1 MPYGL
6 KVGIIVAIA
15 IGFTVGLVG
24 ADHRILN
31 AMGFAT
37 PCEGAGCKHGDPLRT
52 LVILGVA
59 AVTIA
64 FLAIRPTLKK
74 FLAGLVVIAIG
85 IGFFACTK
93 PGARML
99 KTLRLITASPA
110 AMAVDDNKKPPTRLR

>member
-31 AMGFAT
+31 AMGFTTA
-37 PCEGAGCKHGDPLRT
+37 CEGAGCKHGDLLRT
-52 LVILGVA
+52 LVILGGAAA
-59 AVTIA
+59 AVA

-74 FLAGLVVIAIG
+74 FLAGGVIIAIG
-85 IGFFACTK
+85 IGFFAYTK

-99 KTLRLITASPA
+99 KTLRLTTTCASC
-110 AMAVDDNKKPPTRLR
+110 

>member
-31 AMGFAT
+31 AMA
-37 PCEGAGCKHGDPLRT
+37 CEGAGCKHGDPLRT
-52 LVILGVA
+52 LVILGGAAA
-59 AVTIA
+59 AVA

-74 FLAGLVVIAIG
+74 FLAGVVIIAIG
-85 IGFFACTK
+85 IGFFAYTK
-93 PGARML
+93 PGAGML
-99 KTLRLITASPA
+99 KTLRLTTACASS
-110 AMAVDDNKKPPTRLR
+110 DGC